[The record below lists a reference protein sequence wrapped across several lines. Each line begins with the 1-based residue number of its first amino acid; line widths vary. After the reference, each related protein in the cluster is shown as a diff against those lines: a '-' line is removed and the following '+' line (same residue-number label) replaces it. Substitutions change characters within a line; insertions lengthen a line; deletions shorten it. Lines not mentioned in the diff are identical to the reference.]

1 MCNLDPSHIV
11 RLTKRYGDCVVTL
24 PSDSAEN
31 EPMNQLTN
39 ILAAIESGEPNAE
52 SSLIPLIYEE
62 LHKLATQK
70 LMQEKPGQTLQATDL
85 VNEAYLRLFKTDQPQ
100 HWNSRG
106 HFFSAAA
113 EAMQRILIDQARRRL
128 AAKRGGQIQREELHE
143 SRIVATMC
151 DEKIL
156 ELNDALEQLAL
167 VDKQAANMVRL
178 RFFTGL
184 NMNEVAEALSI
195 SVRSAYDLWAYARSW
210 LKREMEQ

>member
-1 MCNLDPSHIV
+1 M
-11 RLTKRYGDCVVTL
+11 
-24 PSDSAEN
+24 N
-31 EPMNQLTN
+31 ELTN
-39 ILAAIESGEPNAE
+39 ILAAIKSGEPNAE
-52 SSLIPLIYEE
+52 ASLIPLIYEE
-62 LHKLATQK
+62 LHRLATQK
-70 LMQEKPGQTLQATDL
+70 VMQEKPGQTLQATDL

-128 AAKRGGQIQREELHE
+128 ASKRGGQIQREELHE